1 MTERKSNPDAA
12 VVSRRGFLRSLGT
25 RSAAVV
31 VAGPAMLAASVAHA
45 QDCPEDAVVFS
56 NAIVGTVADGSG
68 TDYSPTTGLERTAV
82 PSACW
87 QCVCRDGIIG
97 FVEDGRLHHIE
108 GNPALKRGMGKIC
121 ARGQGGVGQ
130 AYDPD
135 RLLFP
140 MRRVAGTERGAGQ
153 WERITYEEA
162 LTELAAKMAEVR
174 ADDPGRFMFH
184 YGRMKASSDKMTK
197 TYFLP
202 AYGSKS
208 YGGHTSIC
216 ESNKWTSQELVWGK
230 HYDVADV
237 SRSGAVLI
245 FGSNPLITHTSHIPL
260 STRLSNAMKA
270 GVPVYTFDPRLT
282 ETAANSTEWVPLTPG
297 TDLAVVLAMAYHIVT
312 SGLVP
317 PSGTDFI
324 NEWTNIDK
332 GTFDT
337 RMERLQDLL
346 EHPDQY
352 IGDLAATAGFNP
364 YWDAADQPSGGYTPA
379 WAEGISGVPASKIEA
394 IAEVYA
400 NASPGATIISYR
412 GAVMHFNG
420 TMTENAVQM
429 LEGICG
435 NIDVE
440 GGRVH
445 AVGASWSYK
454 TTYPVPGGSTS
465 GSSHDRKSQY
475 VAASH
480 GTSHQVLDT
489 IAEEDAADR
498 PSIYLVYCYTPAY
511 ANGDM
516 QRQIDVLKDQSIIP
530 YLVVCD
536 VAYSEAAM
544 YADLLLPDTTYL
556 ERWDWEDMV
565 SFDQIHE
572 YYIRQP
578 IIEPLGG
585 VRNFQDLLIDLAGRL
600 SAGGGDP
607 LEGVAAIGSMQNF
620 VQAACNDTAVVNDA
634 GVAAGYANGFE
645 FMKDVGAWWDPTE
658 TPKYRAYQDEV
669 TVTITDPT
677 TIDDADAAD
686 YTWQDDEGIVWEGTK
701 AEYNT
706 GYRNV
711 SKSYGHYK
719 GQAIDDSGTIYK
731 GFAPDK
737 INKSG
742 WFELD
747 SKILLAKGYPGMPV
761 WMPIPEHEGLTA
773 DELFLLTFKMPTQ
786 THSRTQNCKYLSE
799 ITHHEPCWINPTT
812 AAALGVTDGGE
823 MRLTLNRELYNDKD
837 LDPTKKMGSEQT
849 SMVVEAKVTS
859 RIHPRAIAISHHL
872 GHWAYGRYAS
882 GNASPVASD
891 ADQAAQIAADTDATE
906 MWWDKHGFRGNW
918 ITPNAGDPIGGGL
931 RYFDVVVSVE
941 AI

>member
-1 MTERKSNPDAA
+1 MTERKRNPDAA
-12 VVSRRGFLRSLGT
+12 VLSRRGFLRALGT

-31 VAGPAMLAASVAHA
+31 VAGPALLAAGTAGA
-45 QDCPEDAVVFS
+45 QDCPEETVIFTD
-56 NAIVGTVADGSG
+56 AIVGTVSDGSG
-68 TDYSPTTGLERTAV
+68 TDYSPTTGMERTAV

-97 FVEDGRLHHIE
+97 FVEDGKLMHIE

-140 MRRVAGTERGAGQ
+140 MRRVAGTARGDHQ
-153 WERITYEEA
+153 WERITHAEA
-162 LTELAAKMAEVR
+162 IAELAGKMQAVR
-174 ADDPGRFMFH
+174 DSDPGKFMFH
-184 YGRMKASSDKMTK
+184 YGRMKASSSKVTK

-202 AYGSKS
+202 AFGSKS
-208 YGGHTSIC
+208 YGGHTAIC
-216 ESNKWTSQELVWGK
+216 ESNKWTSQELVWGA
-230 HYDVADV
+230 HYDVCDV

-260 STRLSNAMKA
+260 STRLSDAIKN

-312 SGLVP
+312 NNLVP
-317 PSGTDFI
+317 TSGAAFI
-324 NEWTNIDK
+324 NDWTNIDK

-337 RMERLQDLL
+337 RLDKLEDVLTNPVDYIDSLSGLQ
-346 EHPDQY
+346 
-352 IGDLAATAGFNP
+352 A
-364 YWDAADQPSGGYTPA
+364 YWDSGDQPAGGYTPA
-379 WAEGISGVPASKIEA
+379 WAEGISGVPAAKIIE
-394 IAEVYA
+394 IAEIYA

-420 TMTENAVQM
+420 TVTENAVQM

-445 AVGASWSYK
+445 AVGAKWSYK

-465 GSSHDRKSQY
+465 GSSHDGKSKY
-475 VAASH
+475 AAASH
-480 GTSHQVLDT
+480 GASHQVLNT
-489 IAEEDAADR
+489 IAGEDAADR
-498 PSIYLVYCYTPAY
+498 PEIYLMYCYTPAY

-516 QRQIDVLKDQSIIP
+516 QGNINILKDESIIP
-530 YLVVCD
+530 YLVCSD
-536 VAYSEAAM
+536 VAYTEAAM
-544 YADLLLPDTTYL
+544 YADLILPDTTYL

-565 SFDQIHE
+565 SYDMIHE

-578 IIEPLGG
+578 IIQPLGETQ
-585 VRNFQDLLIDLAGRL
+585 NWQDTAIELAGML
-600 SAGGGDP
+600 AVDGDDP
-607 LEGVAAIGSMQNF
+607 LSGVAAIGSMENF
-620 VQAACNDTAVVNDA
+620 VAAACNDTAVVNDA

-645 FMKDVGAWWDPTE
+645 FMKAVGAWWDPNEAPT
-658 TPKYRAYQDEV
+658 YRAYQAEV
-669 TVTITDPT
+669 SVTITDPT
-677 TIDDADAAD
+677 TIDDTDGDD
-686 YTWQDDEGIVWEGTK
+686 YVWQDDEGIVWEGTK

-711 SKSYGHYK
+711 SKAYSHYK

-742 WFELD
+742 TFELD
-747 SKILLAKGYPGMPV
+747 SKILSAKGFPGMPV
-761 WMPIPEHEGLTA
+761 WMPIPEHEGLTS

-799 ITHHEPCWINPTT
+799 LDHHEPAWINAAT
-812 AAALGVTDGGE
+812 AAALGLTDGGE
-823 MRLTLNRELYNDKD
+823 ATLTRSRELINNKD
-837 LDPTKKMGSEQT
+837 MVTSRGTEQD
-849 SMVVEAKVTS
+849 SMVVEVKVTN
-859 RIHPRAIAISHHL
+859 RIRPGVIAVSHHF

-882 GNASPVASD
+882 GNANPLSADDDQTTHAAGDPD
-891 ADQAAQIAADTDATE
+891 ADGK
-906 MWWDKHGFRGNW
+906 WWDKHGYRGNW
-918 ITPNAGDPIGGGL
+918 IMPNAGEPIGGGM
-931 RYFDVVVSVE
+931 RVFDTVVRV
-941 AI
+941 APA